1 MRLLFEKLEIHN
13 FMSFSDEVF
22 IFDEYDGMIRIK
34 GKNYDI
40 PNQLNGSGKSNLS
53 NALVYGLFGEL
64 PFKLK
69 NENVSN
75 RYIQDKSTYVS
86 VYFKNDNIG
95 YKITSGLKGRQA
107 YCELYQLQNEEYENI
122 TRSTIAETR
131 KFIEN
136 EILHCDMN
144 LFMRTIYLNSDENYN
159 FYKLKQ
165 VDRKEFIDKLFDISI
180 FGDIFNLI
188 HKDKLKMD
196 KEIAILQNRLMIL
209 NNSSDEYKTKSENF
223 LQEKEKKIETLSTK
237 IVEYKNNYELSK
249 KNITEKNNDLIQKC
263 QEKIKKLEDAIA
275 DINTKK
281 QKNNLIISES
291 KLNIKRMD
299 SQINDRQK
307 IIEKHSAIKQKLCDD
322 CKDILSK
329 HYNLDKYQ
337 AEIDKMIGKQTE
349 EKEKIEEKNNENIN
363 SEKKIDDYKSKL
375 LQLSKKLM
383 EINSKYENEQK
394 TIRNLELSINSLE
407 TQLENIKNQENP
419 YLNLFDENMKNI
431 KNESEKLNVLIDDY
445 KYIEFSELIVSQDNL
460 KKFIIKDLIGLLNNK
475 IKYYLHKLGT
485 NCEIIFDEE
494 MKYDF
499 VTPSKSGVEFNNF
512 SKGEQA
518 RISIATCFAFRDF
531 LSTRSNIS
539 SNIFIL
545 DEFFDSNVDPLALEN
560 TIGILNDF
568 IKNNKQKIFIVSHRS
583 EICDDIFDNIIMIE
597 KKNNI
602 SQIKNVQY
610 N

>member
-1 MRLLFEKLEIHN
+1 MRLIFEKIEIHN

-53 NALVYGLFGEL
+53 NALVFGLFGEL

-107 YCELYQLQNEEYENI
+107 YCELYQLQNEGYENI

-223 LQEKEKKIETLSTK
+223 LQEKEKKIETLNTK

-560 TIGILNDF
+560 TLGILNDF
-568 IKNNKQKIFIVSHRS
+568 INNNKQKIFIVSHRS

-602 SQIKNVQY
+602 SKIKNV
-610 N
+610 

>member
-1 MRLLFEKLEIHN
+1 MRLIFEKIEIHN

-107 YCELYQLQNEEYENI
+107 YCELYQLQNEGYENI

-223 LQEKEKKIETLSTK
+223 LQEKEKKIETLNTK

-263 QEKIKKLEDAIA
+263 QEKIKKLEDAIS

-337 AEIDKMIGKQTE
+337 AEIDKMIEKQTE

-602 SQIKNVQY
+602 SQIKKCTI
-610 N
+610 

>member
-1 MRLLFEKLEIHN
+1 MRLLFEKIEIHN

-107 YCELYQLQNEEYENI
+107 YCELYQLQNEGYENI

-165 VDRKEFIDKLFDISI
+165 IDRKEFIDKLFDISI

-223 LQEKEKKIETLSTK
+223 LQEKEKKIETLNTK

-337 AEIDKMIGKQTE
+337 SEIDKMIGKQTE

-407 TQLENIKNQENP
+407 TQLENIKSQENP

-602 SQIKNVQY
+602 SKIKNV
-610 N
+610 

>member
-1 MRLLFEKLEIHN
+1 MRLIFEKIEIHN

-107 YCELYQLQNEEYENI
+107 YCELYQLQNEGYENI

-180 FGDIFNLI
+180 FGDIFNLL

-223 LQEKEKKIETLSTK
+223 LQEKEKKIETLNTK

-263 QEKIKKLEDAIA
+263 QEKIKKLEDAIV

-363 SEKKIDDYKSKL
+363 IEKKIDDYKSKL

-568 IKNNKQKIFIVSHRS
+568 INNNKQKIFIVSHRS

-602 SQIKNVQY
+602 SKIEKCTI
-610 N
+610 

>member
-13 FMSFSDEVF
+13 FMSFSNEVF

-337 AEIDKMIGKQTE
+337 TEIDKMIGKQTE

-597 KKNNI
+597 KQNNI
-602 SQIKNVQY
+602 SKIKNV
-610 N
+610 

>member
-1 MRLLFEKLEIHN
+1 
-13 FMSFSDEVF
+13 
-22 IFDEYDGMIRIK
+22 
-34 GKNYDI
+34 
-40 PNQLNGSGKSNLS
+40 
-53 NALVYGLFGEL
+53 
-64 PFKLK
+64 
-69 NENVSN
+69 
-75 RYIQDKSTYVS
+75 
-86 VYFKNDNIG
+86 
-95 YKITSGLKGRQA
+95 
-107 YCELYQLQNEEYENI
+107 
-122 TRSTIAETR
+122 
-131 KFIEN
+131 
-136 EILHCDMN
+136 
-144 LFMRTIYLNSDENYN
+144 
-159 FYKLKQ
+159 
-165 VDRKEFIDKLFDISI
+165 
-180 FGDIFNLI
+180 
-188 HKDKLKMD
+188 MD

-407 TQLENIKNQENP
+407 TQLENIKSQENP

-602 SQIKNVQY
+602 SQIKNV
-610 N
+610 

>member
-1 MRLLFEKLEIHN
+1 MRLIFEKIEIHN

-107 YCELYQLQNEEYENI
+107 YCELYQLQNEGYENI

-188 HKDKLKMD
+188 HKDKLKID

-223 LQEKEKKIETLSTK
+223 LQEKEKKIETLNTK

-568 IKNNKQKIFIVSHRS
+568 INNNKQKIFIVSHRS

-602 SQIKNVQY
+602 SKIKNV
-610 N
+610 

>member
-1 MRLLFEKLEIHN
+1 MRLLFEKIEIHN
-13 FMSFSDEVF
+13 FMSFSDEIFVF
-22 IFDEYDGMIRIK
+22 DDYDGMIRIK
-34 GKNYDI
+34 GKNHDI

-75 RYIQDKSTYVS
+75 RYIQDKNTFVS
-86 VYFKNDNIG
+86 IYFKSDNVG
-95 YKITSGLKGRQA
+95 YKITSGLRGRQA
-107 YCELYQLQNEEYENI
+107 YCELFQLNDDKYENI

-136 EILHCDMN
+136 EILQCDIN
-144 LFMRTIYLNSDENYN
+144 LFMRTIYLNSDETYN

-196 KEIAILQNRLMIL
+196 REIAIIQNRLMIL
-209 NNSSDEYKTKSENF
+209 NNSSDDYKHKSENF
-223 LQEKEKKIETLSTK
+223 IEDKNNKIENLKCK
-237 IVEYKNNYELSK
+237 IKEC
-249 KNITEKNNDLIQKC
+249 KNIYTSSKQNVTETNTELIQKC
-263 QEKIKKLEDAIA
+263 RDKIRKIEDIIN
-275 DINTKK
+275 DISNKK
-281 QKNNLIISES
+281 QKINLNIAEY
-291 KLNIKRMD
+291 KMNIKRLD
-299 SQINDRQK
+299 TQILDRQK
-307 IIEKHSAIKQKLCDD
+307 IIEKHSGLKQKLCGT

-337 AEIDKMIGKQTE
+337 IEIDKM
-349 EKEKIEEKNNENIN
+349 KEKQIDESQKITSKSTELENYEQKINEYKN
-363 SEKKIDDYKSKL
+363 KL
-375 LQLSKKLM
+375 TQLSNHLM
-383 EINSKYENEQK
+383 ELNVKYENEQK
-394 TIRNLELSINSLE
+394 NIRQLELSINSYE
-407 TQLENIKNQENP
+407 TQLENIENQENP
-419 YLNLFDENMKNI
+419 YLKLFDENIKNI
-431 KNESEKLNVLIDDY
+431 KKESDKLNVLIEEY
-445 KYIEFSELIVSQDNL
+445 KYIELSELIVSQENL

-499 VTPSKSGVEFNNF
+499 VTPLKSGIEFNNF

-560 TIGILNDF
+560 TINILNDF
-568 IKNNKQKIFIVSHRS
+568 IKNNNQKIFIVSHRS
-583 EICDDIFDNIIMIE
+583 EICDDIFNHIIMIE

-602 SQIKNVQY
+602 SKIKNVQY
-610 N
+610 I

>member
-1 MRLLFEKLEIHN
+1 MRLIFEKIEIHN

-95 YKITSGLKGRQA
+95 YKITSGLRGRQA
-107 YCELYQLQNEEYENI
+107 YCELYQLQNEGYENI

-165 VDRKEFIDKLFDISI
+165 IDRKEFIDKLFDISI

-223 LQEKEKKIETLSTK
+223 LQEKEKKIETLNTK

-263 QEKIKKLEDAIA
+263 QEKIKKLEDAIT

-337 AEIDKMIGKQTE
+337 SEIDKMIGKQTE

-407 TQLENIKNQENP
+407 TQLENIKSQENP

-431 KNESEKLNVLIDDY
+431 KNESEKLNILIDDY

-568 IKNNKQKIFIVSHRS
+568 INNNKQKIFIVSHRS

-602 SQIKNVQY
+602 SKIKNV
-610 N
+610 

>member
-1 MRLLFEKLEIHN
+1 MRLLFEKIEIHN

-107 YCELYQLQNEEYENI
+107 YCELYQLQNEGYENI

-165 VDRKEFIDKLFDISI
+165 IDRKEFIDKLFDISI

-223 LQEKEKKIETLSTK
+223 LQEKEKKIETLNTK

-337 AEIDKMIGKQTE
+337 SEIDKMIGKQTE

-407 TQLENIKNQENP
+407 TQLENIKSQENP

-460 KKFIIKDLIGLLNNK
+460 KKFIIKDLIGLL
-475 IKYYLHKLGT
+475 
-485 NCEIIFDEE
+485 
-494 MKYDF
+494 
-499 VTPSKSGVEFNNF
+499 
-512 SKGEQA
+512 
-518 RISIATCFAFRDF
+518 
-531 LSTRSNIS
+531 
-539 SNIFIL
+539 
-545 DEFFDSNVDPLALEN
+545 
-560 TIGILNDF
+560 
-568 IKNNKQKIFIVSHRS
+568 
-583 EICDDIFDNIIMIE
+583 
-597 KKNNI
+597 KKVN
-602 SQIKNVQY
+602 
-610 N
+610 

>member
-1 MRLLFEKLEIHN
+1 MRLIFEKIEIHN

-22 IFDEYDGMIRIK
+22 IFGEYDGMIRIK
-34 GKNYDI
+34 GKNHDI

-107 YCELYQLQNEEYENI
+107 YCELYQLQNEGYENI
-122 TRSTIAETR
+122 TRSTISETR

-196 KEIAILQNRLMIL
+196 KDIAILQNRLMIL

-237 IVEYKNNYELSK
+237 IIDCKNNYELSK

-263 QEKIKKLEDAIA
+263 QEKIKKLEDAIV

-337 AEIDKMIGKQTE
+337 AEIDKMIEKQTE

-363 SEKKIDDYKSKL
+363 SEKKIDEYKSKL

-602 SQIKNVQY
+602 SKIKNV
-610 N
+610 

>member
-1 MRLLFEKLEIHN
+1 MRLIFEKIEIHN

-107 YCELYQLQNEEYENI
+107 YCELYQLQNEGYENI

-223 LQEKEKKIETLSTK
+223 LQEKDKKIETLNTK

-263 QEKIKKLEDAIA
+263 QEKIKKLEDVIA

-363 SEKKIDDYKSKL
+363 IEKKIDDYKSKL

-597 KKNNI
+597 KQNNI
-602 SQIKNVQY
+602 SKIKNV
-610 N
+610 

>member
-1 MRLLFEKLEIHN
+1 MRLIFEKIEIHN

-107 YCELYQLQNEEYENI
+107 YCELYQLQNEGYENI

-223 LQEKEKKIETLSTK
+223 LQEKEKKIETLNTK

-568 IKNNKQKIFIVSHRS
+568 INNNKQKIFIVSHRS

-602 SQIKNVQY
+602 SKIKNV
-610 N
+610 